1 MRRLTIYILCAAALL
16 AALPRTEA
24 QTSPPAQAPGFVDA
38 DGDGINDAYQGM
50 HRARGRV
57 RGGGDWS
64 AALSKVNLTAD
75 QQARLKQFSLD
86 HQKTVAPLNA
96 AFDAAQAKLREAMQT
111 AQPDRKAIDAQIDAV
126 NALRSQIQKAAAA
139 YQMAVQGILT
149 PEQWTEPNAAARSAK
164 SSGPGAGPGL
174 RKGGDDVFVDEDGD
188 GICDGRGVGRRPIGP
203 GVPKDHRRSRGRPEK

>member
-1 MRRLTIYILCAAALL
+1 MRRLTIYILCAIGLL
-16 AALPRTEA
+16 AALARGEA
-24 QTSPPAQAPGFVDA
+24 QTPAFVDA

-50 HRARGRV
+50 RRARGRV

-64 AALSKVNLTAD
+64 AALSKVNLTAE

-96 AFDAAQAKLREAMQT
+96 AFDAAQAKLREAMQA

-149 PEQWTEPNAAARSAK
+149 PEQWTELSAAARSAK
-164 SSGPGAGPGL
+164 PAGPGAGPGL

-188 GICDGRGVGRRPIGP
+188 GICDGRGIGRRPIGA